1 MKQDR
6 EKPSKARVDKGKPS
20 GANKSEAEIPS
31 DLPVRHPN
39 RNTSKGEDFSKAEST
54 ENKSRNAT
62 YTEEFTKTT
71 PEELSGNLT
80 KELFVELAAYNQ
92 PPCVSIL
99 LPTHKAGVEVNEQVD
114 VTMFKSALQQAEK
127 LLKEKGTDQIIIK
140 QMLSPGYDLL
150 REEKFWYQQSDGLAV
165 YIADGYFKYLKL
177 RAPLMQQ
184 VEVNNSFYVSP
195 LVPFMVRPGY
205 FYILDIAKKFPRFY
219 RADALGIEHL
229 QVEELPSGVGDV
241 VHLEEKGDNAVFRTG
256 GKGGVGSANFHGIGA
271 GRPDDKENI
280 RLYLEEV
287 DDTIW
292 QSHLNKETVPLLLA
306 GQDFL
311 IPIYRS
317 VSDYKYIWPEAL
329 TGNHH
334 QQSDVELYEEAMQ
347 LMKPYFEQ
355 PLKRALED
363 YGNKSAT
370 ALTSVNVSKIIPAT
384 YYSRVSHLFVKKGS
398 RIWGTF
404 NEQDNKLDILDRE
417 TDTMEDLIDKAVLKT
432 IQNGG
437 EVYFLDANEMPELSE
452 LAAIL
457 RY

>member
-1 MKQDR
+1 MAKER
-6 EKPSKARVDKGKPS
+6 EKPSKIDKGKPS
-20 GANKSEAEIPS
+20 GANKSEPEVPS

-39 RNTSKGEDFSKAEST
+39 RNTSKGEDFSGTGST
-54 ENKSRNAT
+54 ENKSRNVA

-71 PEELSGNLT
+71 PEELNGNLT
-80 KELFVELAAYNQ
+80 KDLFVELAGYDQ

-99 LPTHKAGVEVNEQVD
+99 LPTHRLGMEVNEQVD
-114 VTMFKSALQQAEK
+114 MTAFKSALQQAEK
-127 LLKEKGTDQIIIK
+127 MLKEKGADQIVIK
-140 QMLSPGYDLL
+140 KMLKPGYDLL
-150 REEKFWYQQSDGLAV
+150 REDKFWYELSDGLAV
-165 YIADGYFKYLKL
+165 FIADGYFKFLKL
-177 RAPLMQQ
+177 RAPLIQH
-184 VEVNNSFYVSP
+184 VRVNTSFYVSP
-195 LVPFMVRPGY
+195 LVPFMVRPEY
-205 FYILDIAKKFPRFY
+205 FYILNIAKKFPRFY

-229 QVEELPSGVGDV
+229 QVPGLPDGVDDV
-241 VHLEEKGDNAVFRTG
+241 VRFEEKGDKGLFRTG
-256 GKGGVGSANFHGIGA
+256 GKGGTGSANFHGMGA
-271 GRPDDKENI
+271 GRPDEKENI
-280 RLYLEEV
+280 GIYLDEV

-317 VSDYKYIWPEAL
+317 VSEYKYIWPEAL

-334 QQSDVELYEEAMQ
+334 HQNDNELYEDAMQ
-347 LMKPYFEQ
+347 VMKPFFDQ
-355 PLKRALED
+355 PLQRALED

-370 ALTSVNVSKIIPAT
+370 ALTSTNVSLIIPAT

-398 RIWGTF
+398 RLWGTF
-404 NEQDNKLDILDRE
+404 NERENKLDILDRE
-417 TDTMEDLIDKAVLKT
+417 SEALDDLIDKAVVKT

-437 EVYFLDANEMPELSE
+437 EVYFMEANDMPEKGE

>member
-1 MKQDR
+1 MGKDR
-6 EKPSKARVDKGKPS
+6 VGKIHKGKPS
-20 GANKSEAEIPS
+20 GANKSEPEIPS
-31 DLPVRHPN
+31 DLPVKHPN
-39 RNTSKGEDFSKAEST
+39 RNTSKGEVPKTESIQ
-54 ENKSRNAT
+54 NKSRNAN
-62 YTEEFTKTT
+62 YTEPVTT
-71 PEELSGNLT
+71 TEPEELMGNLT
-80 KELFVELAAYNQ
+80 KDLFIELAGYDRA
-92 PPCVSIL
+92 PCISIL
-99 LPTHKAGVEVNEQVD
+99 LPTHKAGMEVNEQVD
-114 VTMFKSALQQAEK
+114 SIAFKSALQQAEK
-127 LLKEKGTDQIIIK
+127 MLKEKEADQALIK
-140 QMLSPGYDLL
+140 SMLTPGYDLL
-150 REEKFWYQQSDGLAV
+150 RNDKFWYSMSDGLAV
-165 YIADGYFKYLKL
+165 FIADGFFKFVKL
-177 RAPLMQQ
+177 RAPLVQHIR
-184 VEVNNSFYVSP
+184 VNTSFYVSP
-195 LVPFMVRPGY
+195 LVPFMVRPEY

-229 QVEELPSGVGDV
+229 QVEGLPDGVDDV
-241 VHLEEKGDNAVFRTG
+241 VHFEEKGDNAVFRTG

-271 GRPDDKENI
+271 GRPDEKENI
-280 RLYLEEV
+280 ALYLEEV

-334 QQSDVELYEEAMQ
+334 QQNDNELYEAAMQ
-347 LMKPYFEQ
+347 VMKPHFDL

-370 ALTSVNVSKIIPAT
+370 QLTSTNVFAIIPAT
-384 YYSRVSHLFVKKGS
+384 YYSKVSHLFVRKGS

-404 NEQDNKLDILDRE
+404 NEQDNKLDVVDNE
-417 TDTMEDLIDKAVLKT
+417 SDAVDDLIDKAVIKT

-437 EVYFLDANEMPELSE
+437 EVFFMEASEMPENGE
-452 LAAIL
+452 LAAIY